1 MSRIETTAPSS
12 VITHPRVLM
21 VTPRYLPLMG
31 GVENHVVQVARR
43 LAGAGVDITVLT
55 TDPIGSL
62 PTRERLDGIDVH
74 RVRSWPLNSDYH
86 FAPGLFKVVA
96 DGPWEIVHV
105 QSYHT
110 FVAPFAM
117 VAALHASI
125 PYVVTFHGGGHS
137 SRLRN
142 LVRRPQRALLR
153 PLLAR
158 ADRLIAVARFER
170 ELYGRELRLPRE
182 RFVVIPNGSDFEGL
196 PTGGVSTDGALI
208 VSVGRLER
216 YKGHQRILAA
226 FPDILRRRPDARLW
240 IAGEGPY
247 EAVLRDLA
255 QRLGVSHA
263 VEIRSIPAGER
274 ERMAVELGR
283 AALVVLLSDFET
295 HPLAA
300 LEAVAL
306 GKRLLVADTSGLR
319 ELAEDGLARAIQ
331 LGSAPDE
338 IAAAALEEL
347 DRPANRAPVE
357 LPTWD
362 QCASALLDLYEAVA
376 RPRQ

>member
-1 MSRIETTAPSS
+1 MRRMENDVSSSRAE
-12 VITHPRVLM
+12 HPRILM
-21 VTPRYLPLMG
+21 VTPRYAPLMG
-31 GVENHVVQVARR
+31 GVENHVANVARR
-43 LAGAGVDITVLT
+43 LTGGGESVTVLT

-62 PTRERLDGIDVH
+62 AKREQIDGVDVQ
-74 RVRSWPLNSDYH
+74 RVRSWPSNSDYH
-86 FAPGLFKVVA
+86 FAPGLAKVIA

-110 FVAPFAM
+110 FVAPLAM
-117 VAALHASI
+117 AAALRASI

-137 SRLRN
+137 SRVRN
-142 LVRRPQRALLR
+142 LIRRPQRALLR

-170 ELYGRELRLPRE
+170 DLYGRELRLPRE
-182 RFVVIPNGSDFEGL
+182 RFIVIPNGSDLEGA
-196 PTGGVSTDGALI
+196 PPHGAPENGALI

-226 FPDILRRRPDARLW
+226 FPHIVRRRPDARLW

-247 EAVLRDLA
+247 EGALRDMA
-255 QRLGVSHA
+255 HRFGVSEA
-263 VEIRSIPAGER
+263 VEIRSIPPAER
-274 ERMAVELGR
+274 DRMAIELAS

-300 LEAVAL
+300 LEAAAL

-319 ELAEDGLARAIQ
+319 ELAEDGLARAIP
-331 LGSAPDE
+331 LGSAPGD

-347 DRPANRAPVE
+347 DRPAARPAAE
-357 LPTWD
+357 LTTWD
-362 QCASALLDLYEAVA
+362 ECANALLDLYRSVGHS
-376 RPRQ
+376 RR